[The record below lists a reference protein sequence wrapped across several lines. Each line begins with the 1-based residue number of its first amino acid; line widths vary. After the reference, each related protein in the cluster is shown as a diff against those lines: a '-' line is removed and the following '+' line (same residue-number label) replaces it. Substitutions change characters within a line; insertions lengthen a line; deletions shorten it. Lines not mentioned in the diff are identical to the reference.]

1 MTKFGKRL
9 TFIAFLLALLCL
21 APVGFYQLFGSD
33 KNIPLELGLLAV
45 VGFQVFA
52 LLSFIGMTLWA
63 IGEIRREK
71 ALRSKPPQ

>member
-1 MTKFGKRL
+1 MAKFGKRL

-21 APVGFYQLFGSD
+21 APVGFYQLFGSG
-33 KNIPLELGLLAV
+33 KGFPVELGLLAV

-71 ALRSKPPQ
+71 ALHSKSRQ